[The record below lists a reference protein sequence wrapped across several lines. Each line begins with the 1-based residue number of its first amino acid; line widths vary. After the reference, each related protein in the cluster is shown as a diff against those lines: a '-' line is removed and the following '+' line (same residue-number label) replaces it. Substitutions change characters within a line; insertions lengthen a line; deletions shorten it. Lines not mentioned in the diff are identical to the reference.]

1 MDEQRQP
8 LSHATRLAPRPLLS
22 LSALMVLALAW
33 LTVWLAM
40 QPPWLGI
47 QFAPSQD
54 DSGLRV
60 AAVHPDGPAGN
71 RLAEGTLIRGIRSDN
86 GGLIELATGSIIE
99 EPDFLPSY
107 SAFNQF
113 FARQGR
119 IYRQLSTTSLL
130 LVTPQDETIS
140 LQPRKRPLFALPT
153 IFWFQLVC
161 GAIACLTGIAV
172 WAFRRDAAV
181 SRYYALSGISFMLI
195 TFTAA
200 IYSGRELALT
210 EPLFHTLS
218 VLNHLGAM
226 LFSAAFI
233 SLVWHYPEPLSPYPL
248 SRLLFPA
255 YLTIWVLDTLQWL
268 PGTDWGI
275 RLPVIA
281 GLGLSFALAG
291 VQWRRSRNQPINR
304 AILKWFLFSLFIGGS
319 TFVAG
324 IFVVVWLGEDPLIPQ
339 GYAFGVILTMYL
351 GMALGI
357 TRYRLFALER
367 WWVEVWFWLLAGAGL
382 VSLDL
387 LLVFVL
393 DLTQPVA
400 LGVALLLAGWAY
412 FPFRQWLMSQLFRNP
427 QRDLQDLLPELLRL
441 LLESESRKSLGE
453 SWRRMLSHLFA
464 PLDTSDAQH
473 TVTRVAVS
481 ENGQELHFPGLADQP
496 PTCLAYPDRGRRL
509 FTQHDLAFARA
520 IWQLLQ
526 QALSYRNAY
535 EEGMTAERSRVA
547 RDLHDDIGT
556 RLLTLSH
563 RAKDPQL
570 SELARDALRD
580 LRAVIANLD
589 APPASLEDT
598 LADWRAETE
607 MRCEAAGLDLTWQQQ
622 LVDGTIVLDARQQLN
637 LLRTVREAISNALR
651 HAHSQRIQVDINTCD
666 PDRLRIRISNDGDA
680 APPEQWQPG
689 CGLNNMRSRIVELGG
704 TFSIESNPTGG
715 SRVILDLPIME

>member
-1 MDEQRQP
+1 
-8 LSHATRLAPRPLLS
+8 
-22 LSALMVLALAW
+22 MVLALAW
-33 LTVWLAM
+33 LTVWLGM
-40 QPPWLGI
+40 QAPWLGI
-47 QFAPSQD
+47 QFAPHRDGTSL
-54 DSGLRV
+54 S
-60 AAVHPDGPAGN
+60 AAQIHPDGPAGY
-71 RLAEGTLIRGIRSDN
+71 RLADGTRISGIRADN
-86 GGLIELATGSIIE
+86 GDLITLTADSIIE

-107 SAFNQF
+107 AAFNQF
-113 FARQGR
+113 FAQQGR
-119 IYRQLSTTSLL
+119 IYQQLSAASLL
-130 LVTPQDETIS
+130 LVTAQDQTIS
-140 LQPRKRPLFALPT
+140 LQPRKQPLFALPA

-161 GAIACLTGIAV
+161 GALACLTGIAV
-172 WAFRRDAAV
+172 WVFRRDAAV
-181 SRYYALSGISFMLI
+181 SRFYALSGISFMLI

-200 IYSGRELALT
+200 IYSGRELALPQT
-210 EPLFHTLS
+210 LFHTLS

-226 LFSAAFI
+226 LFSAAFV

-248 SRLLFPA
+248 SRLIFPA
-255 YLTIWVLDTLQWL
+255 YLIIWVLDTLQWL

-281 GLGLSFALAG
+281 GLSLSFALAG

-339 GYAFGVILTMYL
+339 GYAFGVVLTMYL

-357 TRYRLFALER
+357 TRYRLFALEQ

-387 LLVFVL
+387 LLVFAL

-400 LGVALLLAGWAY
+400 LGVSLLLAGWAY

-427 QRDLQDLLPELLRL
+427 HRDLQDLLPELLRL
-441 LLESESRKSLGE
+441 LLESESRKSLTD
-453 SWRRMLSHLFA
+453 SWRRMLIHLFS

-473 TVTRVAVS
+473 AVTKVAVS
-481 ENGQELHFPGLADQP
+481 ENGQQLHFPGLADQP

-509 FTQHDLAFARA
+509 FTQHDLTFARA

-589 APPASLEDT
+589 APLASLVDT
-598 LADWRAETE
+598 LADWRAEAE
-607 MRCEAAGLDLTWQQQ
+607 MRCEAAGLDLAWQQGII
-622 LVDGTIVLDARQQLN
+622 DGAIVLDARQQLN
-637 LLRTVREAISNALR
+637 LLRTVREAISNAMR
-651 HAHSQRIQVDINTCD
+651 HAHPQQIQVDVNM
-666 PDRLRIRISNDGDA
+666 PDTGLLSIRVSDDGA
-680 APPEQWQPG
+680 AIPPGQWQPG
-689 CGLNNMRSRIVELGG
+689 RGLNNMRSRIVELGG
-704 TFSIESNPTGG
+704 TFRIEANPTGG
-715 SRVILDLPIME
+715 SRVMLDVPLKE